1 MSMIMANASGSRLK
15 AMLAGARKPLLGIA
29 ALSAVINILVLGGS
43 IYMMLVY
50 DRVLPSHSYP
60 TLVGLLVMVL
70 VAYSSQAGFEI
81 LRSNMLGEVA
91 AEIGNRLRPR
101 VAKAAHQHAIDN
113 PVQSATQSPLRDL
126 DQLQNFIAGTG
137 PAALLDLPW
146 ILFFL
151 VVLSLLHIWLGVTAL
166 VGAVL
171 LVGLTR
177 ITDRINGD
185 AVQRLSSLGLRRFR
199 LQESQRIHAELIRA
213 LGMRDR
219 SIAIAQEAGVEL
231 VSTQRELNEKNV
243 LLSVIGRSTRM
254 VLQSLILTVGAL
266 LVLSGEATGG
276 VIFASSVLAGR
287 ALAPVDQAIAQWR
300 NLIAARS
307 AWQKLDR
314 FLSEVPEQQERLLL
328 PLPSRRLDVENVTV
342 CPPGTQRPSIAQIA
356 FSLSA
361 GDVLAVIGPSAA
373 GKSSLVRAIVGVW
386 TPVSGRVRLD
396 QAAIDQ
402 WDADDIGQALGYLP
416 QSVELFDG
424 TIAYNIARCDASASP
439 ESIISAAHAAG
450 VHELILALPGG
461 YQFEVGEGGTNLSA
475 GQRQRVALARALF
488 GNPFLIVLDEP
499 NSNLDAAGEA
509 ALVNAITLARTRGAI
524 VIVVAHRKQILD
536 SVSHLLVLQGGRVR
550 EFGGRDEVIIRM
562 SLAQN
567 GGVTSMATANVG

>member
-1 MSMIMANASGSRLK
+1 MMLADASGSPLK

-60 TLVGLLVMVL
+60 TLVGLLVLVL
-70 VAYSSQAGFEI
+70 IAYSSQAGFEA

-101 VAKAAHQHAIDN
+101 VARAAHQHAIDH
-113 PVQSATQSPLRDL
+113 PVESSTQSPLRDL

-146 ILFFL
+146 IVFFL
-151 VVLSLLHIWLGVTAL
+151 IVLSLLHIWLGVTAL
-166 VGAVL
+166 VGALL

-177 ITDRINGD
+177 LTDRINRD
-185 AVQRLSSLGLRRFR
+185 AVQQLSSLGLRRFR
-199 LQESQRIHAELIRA
+199 MQESQRIHAELIRA

-219 SIAIAQEAGVEL
+219 TIAIAQEAGVEF

-243 LLSVIGRSTRM
+243 LLSVTGRSTRM

-307 AWQKLDR
+307 AWHRLDR
-314 FLSEVPEQQERLLL
+314 LLSVTPEQQERLLL
-328 PLPSRRLDVENVTV
+328 PLPSRQLSVENVTV

-356 FSLSA
+356 FTLSA

-373 GKSSLVRAIVGVW
+373 GKSSLVRTIVGVW

-396 QAAIDQ
+396 QAAMDQ
-402 WDADDIGQALGYLP
+402 WDADDIGRALGYLP

-424 TIAYNIARCDASASP
+424 SIAYNIARCDVSATP
-439 ESIISAAHAAG
+439 ESIIAAAQAAG
-450 VHELILALPGG
+450 VHEMILALPGG
-461 YQFEVGEGGTNLSA
+461 YQFEVGDGGTNLSA
-475 GQRQRVALARALF
+475 GQRQRIALARALF

-536 SVSHLLVLQGGRVR
+536 SVSHLLVLEGGRVR
-550 EFGGRDEVIIRM
+550 EFGGRDEVIMRM
-562 SLAQN
+562 SLAN
-567 GGVTSMATANVG
+567 NTGVTSMASANVG